1 MTAAQRFLDTKSA
14 LRAPKLQN
22 SLLNSLLAGNL
33 RGDGCDQHCVASQAV
48 SRSEN
53 MPNLLAERAGNGG
66 LLRIS
71 HQSPGSDSRP
81 SRNEIADNLQRTF
94 EKLPFLGDRGQ
105 RPGLICTAWPRLQ
118 SNLPN
123 SPPWSAPNWEC
134 RRGTA
139 APAAQFYLRRSID
152 LNRVL
157 RFLIVRCRELPRGSA
172 ADPRHPIERTFHL
185 TE

>member
-1 MTAAQRFLDTKSA
+1 MC
-14 LRAPKLQN
+14 
-22 SLLNSLLAGNL
+22 
-33 RGDGCDQHCVASQAV
+33 GDGRDQHCLASQAA
-48 SRSEN
+48 RCSEK
-53 MPNLLAERAGNGG
+53 MPLIPAERPSNGG
-66 LLRIS
+66 LSRIS
-71 HQSPGSDSRP
+71 HRSPGSDLGHSQ
-81 SRNEIADNLQRTF
+81 SAIADNLQRTF

-123 SPPWSAPNWEC
+123 SPPWLAPNWEC